1 MSKPLTRQAQMRR
14 ATLASLLTNLWLSIM
29 QIAGGV
35 LSQSQAL
42 IADGLHTLSDLAGD
56 GLVYLTARHSNALP
70 DRDHPY
76 GHRRFETLVSIII
89 GLVLL
94 GVAVGISLNAAD
106 RLLNPETLVAP
117 SGWALA
123 IAFLAIAAKEGLYH
137 YTIKVA
143 RQTRSRM
150 LQASAWHHRSDA
162 LSSIVVL
169 VGVAG
174 AVLFDLAYLDALA
187 AIVISGMLAL
197 IGGKMTWGGVQEL
210 LDAALDEDKMRQIG
224 DTIIAVDG
232 VEGFHQLRSR
242 QMGGAA
248 LVDVHIEVSPR
259 ISVTEGDHIAERVR
273 AALLEFVPEVED
285 VTIHVDTEDD
295 EHCEDGPCLSLPS
308 RWSLF
313 KILSLVWS
321 DQRLVEHLHIINIY
335 YINERVEL
343 DISLPLSLFD
353 DDISAAR
360 KAADKLQ
367 KETAQVSVISAI
379 RVYWH

>member
-1 MSKPLTRQAQMRR
+1 
-14 ATLASLLTNLWLSIM
+14 M

-321 DQRLVEHLHIINIY
+321 DQRLVEHLHIINIH